1 LSRDVENVR
10 YDTAKK
16 NRRISLNIPGGM
28 AIFARIGY
36 FLAMASV
43 SVASDTEEITSSEN
57 GGQNSRRIEWEEL
70 SSLITQVP
78 VGRFV
83 PYLQGK

>member
-1 LSRDVENVR
+1 
-10 YDTAKK
+10 
-16 NRRISLNIPGGM
+16 M
-28 AIFARIGY
+28 AMFARIGY
-36 FLAMASV
+36 FLTMASV
-43 SVASDTEEITSSEN
+43 FVASDTEEITSSEN
-57 GGQNSRRIEWEEL
+57 GGQNSHTNEWEEL

>member
-1 LSRDVENVR
+1 LRTSGTTRP
-10 YDTAKK
+10 KK
-16 NRRISLNIPGGM
+16 NRRISLNIPSDM
-28 AIFARIGY
+28 AIFGRIGY

-57 GGQNSRRIEWEEL
+57 GGQNSYGNEWEEL

-78 VGRFV
+78 LGRFV
-83 PYLQGK
+83 PYLQSK